1 MNTSTNLATALAHL
15 KKIETEEQLA
25 ETNLA
30 IMQKASHEQKNHIK
44 FLVRNGAT
52 TGDEVRDYLI
62 ARNFSFLNE
71 EQERMYRRINKRM
84 AGKTGELVMFL
95 TYETRRMYGP
105 RDEHRTEVQFHLAV
119 LRGEKL
125 RFTAGEHP
133 SCTLPID
140 SYAILNRH
148 VMGEKKYEITRKP
161 YAEGFTGHFELL
173 QGICRKH
180 ERPSSKLAI
189 AVLPGTKEVRSLVQY
204 EYLTLLEED
213 TKRLHQLEKDLGL
226 FELEAQ
232 VSE

>member
-1 MNTSTNLATALAHL
+1 MKKENDLITALAHL

-30 IMQKASHEQKNHIK
+30 IMQKASLEQKKHIK
-44 FLVRNGAT
+44 SLVRAGAT
-52 TGDEVRDYLI
+52 TGDDMRDYLI
-62 ARNFSFLNE
+62 VRNFSFLNE
-71 EQERMYRRINKRM
+71 KQEQMYKRINKRM
-84 AGKTGELVMFL
+84 KGKTGELVMFL

-119 LRGEKL
+119 LRGETL

-140 SYAILNRH
+140 SYAVLNRH
-148 VMGEKKYEITRKP
+148 VMGDKKYEITRKP

-173 QGICRKH
+173 QGVGRKREH
-180 ERPSSKLAI
+180 PSSKLAI
-189 AVLPGTKEVRSLVQY
+189 AVLPGTNEVRSLAQY
-204 EYLTLLEED
+204 EYLTLLPED
-213 TKRLHQLEKDLGL
+213 KKRLERLEKDLGL

-232 VSE
+232 TSE